1 MNNMLSVILIVAIL
15 LGSFTV
21 SASAGGVDP
30 IITAGEDLEA
40 DPPAEFN
47 AMAPTEEN
55 TADRILSAAGSFLH
69 RLAETVT
76 GFFAEQE
83 DAPAETPDRC
93 DELISALDS
102 AAHDIVGFFRN
113 LLTDYLCASAV

>member
-1 MNNMLSVILIVAIL
+1 MNNMLSAILIVAIL

-30 IITAGEDLEA
+30 IVTIGEDLEA

-76 GFFAEQE
+76 GLFTNREE
-83 DAPAETPDRC
+83 VSEETPDRS
-93 DELISALDS
+93 DELIAALDS
-102 AAHDIVGFFRN
+102 AAHDIVGFFRD
-113 LLTDYLCASAV
+113 LLNDYLCTPAV